1 MPLDEATRRFAFLLQ
16 RDLRRISERREEHA
30 ARGEQLEFDSVS
42 RMAILQ
48 SKRGEAV
55 ARYYGEV
62 LATYAPE
69 DRILRWAWAGRS
81 SSASPTHG
89 DIVFRE
95 GQARGVPQLSMSVV
109 GDLDKEDAKALV
121 KLGALVA
128 RAEGIHE
135 LKAGS
140 EIEFVGIFDRP
151 RPSDAVEPA
160 RESRFSVPPPPPVIE
175 KPGDRKAPPG
185 RAYRSIPPIREI
197 FEPRTGSSPPRT
209 MSSASAGAASAKAS
223 SSGPP
228 PPPPVSSLHS
238 SLPPVAPA
246 RGGSS
251 APPPAAGAAN
261 KKLREPSRELF
272 LPVANAALAALARS
286 KGYLQGLF
294 VVTLDGEPS
303 STGTRRIVV
312 QLVVVDAAGILR
324 ALDPAADLVEAAAAM
339 VEADRREGNGH
350 WRKLSARI
358 TPKPDGG
365 ATLHVDVT

>member
-48 SKRGEAV
+48 SRRGEAV

-62 LATYAPE
+62 LATYAPD

-81 SSASPTHG
+81 SSAPPTHG
-89 DIVFRE
+89 DVVFRE

-109 GDLDKEDAKALV
+109 GDLDHEDAKQLV

-128 RAEGIHE
+128 RADGVHE
-135 LKAGS
+135 LKVGA

-151 RPSDAVEPA
+151 RPSEAVEQA
-160 RESRFSVPPPPPVIE
+160 RESRFSVPPPPAVE
-175 KPGDRKAPPG
+175 KPAAPDPKG
-185 RAYRSIPPIREI
+185 PPPRAYRSIPPIREI
-197 FEPRTGSSPPRT
+197 FEPRTGSSPPRA
-209 MSSASAGAASAKAS
+209 M
-223 SSGPP
+223 P
-228 PPPPVSSLHS
+228 S
-238 SLPPVAPA
+238 SLPPVAPSPSPSRA
-246 RGGSS
+246 PAAASPRAGSS
-251 APPPAAGAAN
+251 APAPAPAAGAN

-272 LPVANAALAALARS
+272 LPVASTALAALSKS

-303 STGTRRIVV
+303 ATETRRIVV
-312 QLVVVDAAGILR
+312 QLVVIDTAGILR
-324 ALDPAADLVEAAAAM
+324 ALDPAADLVEAAATM